1 MRRPWVAN
9 TALLVGSSV
18 LALVASEVV
27 ARTFVPSRTTA
38 GEAALFEYEPR
49 LGWQFVPNGR
59 SRVRIP
65 DGHET
70 LVVINEHGMRDGSYA
85 FERPPG
91 VERVA
96 VVGDSFLVGL
106 GVEPADLLT
115 ARLAGRLRPGTE
127 VMNFGVNG
135 YGPIQE
141 LLLVADRVRLFRP
154 DLVVLLLYLGNDLE
168 DLDGS
173 SFRTGYQR
181 PLGRIVDGQLVI
193 DRWPDPPR
201 PLDRFLFGLWRVRL
215 YELSMQAARGAPA
228 WLGGG
233 ETRSSGPTPE
243 QLALLRATLDA
254 MARRAAEFGSDLLV
268 VTAPTAAEVETLAG
282 GSADQTAGASV
293 AAAVRDF
300 AADKG
305 LTFLDL
311 SPELAR
317 RAALGFT
324 DYFPAYRH
332 WNASGHSAV
341 AAEIGRLL
349 DTAREAGYRSSAPGP
364 GDSSRSTR

>member
-1 MRRPWVAN
+1 MRRSWLAN
-9 TALLVGSSV
+9 TALLVGSSA
-18 LALVASEVV
+18 LALVASELV

-49 LGWQFVPNGR
+49 LGWQFVPDGR

-70 LVVINEHGMRDGSYA
+70 LVVINEHGMRDRSYA

-141 LLLVADRVRLFRP
+141 LLLVTDRVRLFRP

-201 PLDRFLFGLWRVRL
+201 RLDRFLFGLWRVRL

-228 WLGGG
+228 
-233 ETRSSGPTPE
+233 RSSGPTPE
-243 QLALLRATLDA
+243 QLALLRATIDA
-254 MARRAAEFGSDLLV
+254 MARRAAQFGSDLLV
-268 VTAPTAAEVETLAG
+268 VTAPTAADVETLAG
-282 GSADQTAGASV
+282 GSGDQTAEASAV
-293 AAAVRDF
+293 AAVRDF
-300 AADKG
+300 AADEG

-332 WNASGHSAV
+332 WNASGHAAV

-349 DTAREAGYRSSAPGP
+349 DTAREAGYRSSMVGP